1 MDVYTLFAITMVVTA
16 VLAMVL
22 ALFYLQHA
30 RREVMLAMRAI
41 SSMVDASTANDKL
54 HNAMRQA
61 LAERIRNLETYR
73 VHHANRLNEF
83 EDILSLLNEDAGRL
97 GIEPSSV
104 LQPFEVEIDDHPES
118 ELFDSSI
125 SDVELYGALR
135 AERDAGERIGNEIMT
150 APIDVTNDR
159 YPHGLGKSDTTVV
172 TEEPLSDAERERL
185 DCVRRDFIKH
195 LRAMQAG

>member
-30 RREVMLAMRAI
+30 RREVMLAMQAI
-41 SSMVDASTANDKL
+41 GSMVDASTANDKL

-73 VHHANRLNEF
+73 VHHSNRLNEF
-83 EDILSLLNEDAGRL
+83 EDLLSLFNEDAGRL

-104 LQPFEVEIDDHPES
+104 LQPFEVEINDHPES

-125 SDVELYGALR
+125 SDVELYGVLR
-135 AERDAGERIGNEIMT
+135 DERIENGTMT
-150 APIDVTNDR
+150 APYAMIPCDANGT
-159 YPHGLGKSDTTVV
+159 PLDTTVV
-172 TEEPLSDAERERL
+172 TEEPLTDAERERL

>member
-41 SSMVDASTANDKL
+41 GAMVDASTENDKL
-54 HNAMRQA
+54 HNALRQA

-73 VHHANRLNEF
+73 VHHTNRLNEF

-118 ELFDSSI
+118 ELFDC
-125 SDVELYGALR
+125 E
-135 AERDAGERIGNEIMT
+135 
-150 APIDVTNDR
+150 
-159 YPHGLGKSDTTVV
+159 HQ
-172 TEEPLSDAERERL
+172 
-185 DCVRRDFIKH
+185 RR
-195 LRAMQAG
+195 

>member
-22 ALFYLQHA
+22 ALFYLQYA
-30 RREVMLAMRAI
+30 RREVMLAMQAI
-41 SSMVDASTANDKL
+41 GSMVDASTANDKL

-61 LAERIRNLETYR
+61 LAEKIRNLETYR
-73 VHHANRLNEF
+73 VHHSNRLNEF
-83 EDILSLLNEDAGRL
+83 EDLLSLLNEDAGRL

-104 LQPFEVEIDDHPES
+104 LQPFEVEINDHPES

-125 SDVELYGALR
+125 SDVELYVVLR
-135 AERDAGERIGNEIMT
+135 DERIENGTMT
-150 APIDVTNDR
+150 APYAMIPCDANGT
-159 YPHGLGKSDTTVV
+159 PLDTTVV
-172 TEEPLSDAERERL
+172 TEEPLTDAERERM
-185 DCVRRDFIKH
+185 DRVRRDFIKH

>member
-22 ALFYLQHA
+22 ALFYLQYA
-30 RREVMLAMRAI
+30 RREVMLAMQAI
-41 SSMVDASTANDKL
+41 GSMVDASTANDKL

-61 LAERIRNLETYR
+61 LAEKIRNLETYR
-73 VHHANRLNEF
+73 VHHSNRLNEF
-83 EDILSLLNEDAGRL
+83 EDLLSLLNEDAGRP

-104 LQPFEVEIDDHPES
+104 LQPFEVEINDHPES

-125 SDVELYGALR
+125 SDVELYVVLR
-135 AERDAGERIGNEIMT
+135 DERIENGTMT
-150 APIDVTNDR
+150 APYAMIPCDANGT
-159 YPHGLGKSDTTVV
+159 PLDTTVV

>member
-30 RREVMLAMRAI
+30 RREVRLAMRAI
-41 SSMVDASTANDKL
+41 GAMVDASTENDKM
-54 HNAMRQA
+54 HNALRQA

-104 LQPFEVEIDDHPES
+104 LQPFEVEINDHPES

-125 SDVELYGALR
+125 SDVELYVVLR
-135 AERDAGERIGNEIMT
+135 DERIENGTMT
-150 APIDVTNDR
+150 APYAMIPCDANGT
-159 YPHGLGKSDTTVV
+159 PLDTTVV